1 MARNVNECAGQSMH
15 RMPKAIAIV
24 NYAAGVNALACTTV
38 VGAMNELYICFI
50 VIISYECR

>member
-1 MARNVNECAGQSMH
+1 MNGCAGQSMH

-38 VGAMNELYICFI
+38 VGAMNELYI
-50 VIISYECR
+50 